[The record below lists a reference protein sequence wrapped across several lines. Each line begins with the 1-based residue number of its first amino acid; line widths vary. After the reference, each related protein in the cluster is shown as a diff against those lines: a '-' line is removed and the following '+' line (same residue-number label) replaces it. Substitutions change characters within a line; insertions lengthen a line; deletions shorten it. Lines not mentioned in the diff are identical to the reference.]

1 MIKKKLIFTNLIFT
15 ILILFGIQANASD
28 PFWEATVYYSD
39 ATRTSIM
46 APSYTKCIINRT
58 AAKENPPQGSRTY
71 GSTKCVPLL
80 DLDKLKDIR
89 ELREP
94 RIISDLTFP
103 FPWPPVCLSC
113 PPDLKGKILEH
124 IYPDKHKEVQQ
135 LINKYGVETYTN
147 ELLEL
152 QQNYDVEG
160 FEKELS
166 EIEMNR

>member
-1 MIKKKLIFTNLIFT
+1 MINKKHIFANLFFA
-15 ILILFGIQANASD
+15 ILISFGTQANASD
-28 PFWEATVYYSD
+28 PLWTATVYYSD
-39 ATRTSIM
+39 GTRTSIM
-46 APSYTKCIINRT
+46 TPGYTKCLINR
-58 AAKENPPQGSRTY
+58 AAARENPPQGFITY
-71 GSTKCVPLL
+71 GATRCIPLIIL
-80 DLDKLKDIR
+80 EKSKNT
-89 ELREP
+89 REP

-113 PPDLKGKILEH
+113 PPDFKQKILEH

-135 LINKYGVETYTN
+135 LINKYGVEAYTN